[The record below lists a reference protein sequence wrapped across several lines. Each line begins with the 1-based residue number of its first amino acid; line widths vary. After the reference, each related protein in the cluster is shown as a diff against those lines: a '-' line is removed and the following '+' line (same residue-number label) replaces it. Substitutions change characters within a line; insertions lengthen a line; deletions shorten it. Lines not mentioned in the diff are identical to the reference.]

1 MRVNKGEPRR
11 TLRHMQ
17 GRPGTFIVLEGTD
30 GSGKGTQFALLCER
44 LRQAGYDIATFDFP
58 QYDEPSSYFVTQY
71 LNGLYGTAAEV
82 GPYTASLFYALD
94 RYEAAPKIREALNQ
108 GKIVV
113 SNRFTGSSMGHQGT
127 KFRSPEERRGYFIW
141 LDNIEFELLRIPR
154 PDISF
159 VLRVPAE
166 IAQQLVDKK
175 APRAYTDQKRD
186 IHEADLSHLEKAL
199 EVYDDLTQL
208 FPKDFQRIDCVRN
221 NKLLDIDTIQNMLWE
236 KIAPLLPP
244 PPQLEMAMKDKT
256 ETASSSPVAPPL
268 DDLEGSKASGTPSVA
283 VTSLQLSIEHASSLL
298 AQRLQQTWFVD
309 YKEQPLTSLRY
320 DQKNASGNYQYY
332 VPAELSAPTAQQ
344 YRTTM
349 DQLFVLYTEMLQKLT
364 IYLAQNSPVPKE
376 RRDDAWK
383 YTVQTT
389 AYEAL
394 QAVLPAAIQTPITI
408 PAESKALSTL
418 IVRLLTDEL
427 PEARIAGELLLGEL
441 RTKAPHLL
449 EAADFA
455 ARTSAIITYRATTY
469 AMLKKLAKAYL
480 PDNHAAETIPVQ
492 LSSVWPRNEMELIP
506 DMLYQYGSL
515 PLATLRDEVTDWPYS
530 RKLEIFRAYIGNRKG
545 PQERPGSALKKAH
558 YTWDLVSEYGIF
570 RELQRH
576 RIIGTIAWQPLTP
589 RYGYDIPQ
597 LIEAAGIEEQYERCF
612 DISLQLYSA
621 LQQAG
626 YEREAQYATLLGHKI
641 RWTVAHTAHEA
652 FRLHELDTK
661 PNVQKL
667 LTQMHEKLAEVHPL
681 LAESM
686 QFSSTKT
693 EALIVREPTKQS

>member
-1 MRVNKGEPRR
+1 
-11 TLRHMQ
+11 MQ

-30 GSGKGTQFALLCER
+30 GSGKGTQFELLCER
-44 LRQAGYDIATFDFP
+44 LRQAGYEIAAFDFP

-71 LNGLYGTAAEV
+71 LNGIYGTAAEV

-94 RYEAAPKIREALNQ
+94 RYEAAPKIKEALNQ

-166 IAQQLVDKK
+166 TAQQLVDKK
-175 APRAYTDQKRD
+175 TPRSYTDQKRD
-186 IHEADLSHLEKAL
+186 IHEADLDHLQKAL

-221 NKLLDIDTIQNMLWE
+221 NKLLDINTVQNMLWE

-244 PPQLEMAMKDKT
+244 PPQLEMAMRDKA
-256 ETASSSPVAPPL
+256 ETTK
-268 DDLEGSKASGTPSVA
+268 GSTDPTPSVPEESKESGIP
-283 VTSLQLSIEHASSLL
+283 VTATAELQLPIEHASSLL

-309 YKEQPLTSLRY
+309 YKEQSFTSLRY
-320 DQKNASGNYQYY
+320 DQKNAAGNYKYY
-332 VPAELSAPTAQQ
+332 VPAELSAQATQQ
-344 YRTTM
+344 YRTAM
-349 DQLFVLYTEMLQKLT
+349 DQLFAIYTEMLQKLT

-383 YTVQTT
+383 YAIQTK
-389 AYEAL
+389 ACEAL
-394 QAVLPAAIQTPITI
+394 QPVLPAAIQAPITI
-408 PAESKALSTL
+408 PIEGKALSTL

-427 PEARIAGELLLGEL
+427 PEARMTGELLLGEL
-441 RTKAPHLL
+441 RAKAPHLL

-469 AMLKKLAKAYL
+469 AMLKKLAEAYL
-480 PDNHAAETIPVQ
+480 PDNHAAEVTPVQ
-492 LSSVWPRNEMELIP
+492 LTNALPRNEMELIP
-506 DMLYQYGSL
+506 DMLYQHSSL
-515 PLATLRDEVTDWPYS
+515 PLSTLRNEIADWPYS
-530 RKLEIFRAYIGNRKG
+530 RKLEVFRAYIGNRRT
-545 PQERPGSALKKAH
+545 PQERPGTALKKAQ
-558 YTWDLVSEYGIF
+558 YTWDLVGEYGTF

-576 RIIGTIAWQPLTP
+576 RIIGTTAWQPLTP
-589 RYGYDIPQ
+589 RYGYAMPQ
-597 LIEAAGIEEQYERCF
+597 LIEDSGTAELFEHCF
-612 DISLQLYSA
+612 DISLQLYSN

-626 YEREAQYATLLGHKI
+626 YKREAQYATLLGHKM
-641 RWTVAHTAHEA
+641 RWTLTHTAHEA
-652 FRLHELDTK
+652 FRLHELNTTK
-661 PNVQKL
+661 PEVQKL
-667 LTQMHEKLAEVHPL
+667 LIQMHEKLAEVHPL

-686 QFSSTKT
+686 QFTSTKA
-693 EALIVREPTKQS
+693 EALVVREPAQ